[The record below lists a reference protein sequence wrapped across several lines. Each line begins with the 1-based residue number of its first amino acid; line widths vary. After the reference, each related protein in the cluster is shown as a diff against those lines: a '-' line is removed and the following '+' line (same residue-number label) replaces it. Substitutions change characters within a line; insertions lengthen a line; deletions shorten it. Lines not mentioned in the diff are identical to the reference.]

1 MGAGESATRKV
12 SFGLDETDRV
22 QVLHGVKLSNE
33 VLQRMRESTRGV
45 DFRPPSPE
53 SSKEKPGPPPAAAGS
68 GPGPASAETQEE
80 LQRRVQRE
88 QSIMQEELVRVAGQE
103 REAAR
108 KELSMALHRERAMTR
123 GKAGKAQSL
132 AKQLEKKEAELKL
145 LDAFYKEQLA
155 QLPKKSLDHYKS
167 TNQKFQEAA
176 ARAETRMRPRRTE
189 PVCTGLQDKILHCYR
204 ENQGQTLGCSDLA
217 REYMQC
223 VNAVKKELLVT
234 RG

>member
-123 GKAGKAQSL
+123 GEAGKAQSL

-155 QLPKKSLDHYKS
+155 QLPKKAEVLEAGERRRVGWVLPASLS
-167 TNQKFQEAA
+167 
-176 ARAETRMRPRRTE
+176 RPTR
-189 PVCTGLQDKILHCYR
+189 V
-204 ENQGQTLGCSDLA
+204 QGACWCFG
-217 REYMQC
+217 
-223 VNAVKKELLVT
+223 
-234 RG
+234 